1 MGDTALAFSK
11 LSVFRNVNW
20 PTGTKRYQR
29 VARVNWNKINWS
41 RVAVDDDVEE
51 ADGGASTEDT
61 SAGEKEKV
69 DSASGKGDSPKEET
83 VSDHEEDQY

>member
-1 MGDTALAFSK
+1 M
-11 LSVFRNVNW
+11 
-20 PTGTKRYQR
+20 
-29 VARVNWNKINWS
+29 
-41 RVAVDDDVEE
+41 AVDDDVEE
-51 ADGGASTEDT
+51 ADGGASKEDT